1 MKIPVYEEKL
11 ARTKTSGGGAF
22 LQAQVNPN
30 AWGAMGTALSGV
42 GDMVTKIGMEKYKIQ
57 ATSDVNETIPL
68 FVAAIKTIEDNHA
81 NQTNP
86 VEAEKKVKAK
96 MMAVWK
102 KFSNGNMKKTGENTP
117 YLSSNLSKRL
127 FSTKASELVTKGI
140 LAWKKANNA
149 HIVELNK
156 LNETNA
162 IRLNDKDAS
171 NILLPIEERDRAYKA
186 NFAIGIPSATNSF
199 LKSIDGNFKG
209 MSPGRYPENAR
220 KGTFSSKEF
229 LTMQNKS
236 LENIVL
242 NVATSLVGSNR
253 YRPKMVTEA
262 IRQSINNPE
271 ILKKVDPILAKVW
284 KSLDG
289 KQRDSLLD
297 KIRDMENDY
306 KKDLK
311 DKKSEAVEASTAA
324 NDKINIAIKNVDL
337 NSPSLVGKAK
347 ADFQKLKKNKYYTK
361 LAEINGIQRLL
372 YPTEESKSIKS
383 TREATRTLTLLA
395 QNNQLT
401 LKAIDDLG
409 SSLNDTD
416 YRYWTKELESESDDA
431 AKFVI
436 DNSINLSFNMDK
448 YTAENKNSIDELNNL
463 RTRAISD
470 LNIWRKTKDGLKA
483 TFQEV
488 VDRGEL
494 IMTPIK
500 LKISA
505 VHKKTFDTKINGFK
519 SAYNDPFKL
528 EKPYTRDNVL
538 TYLADLQAKWML
550 TRDQPEGQILSWQK
564 KFQIYEGII
573 GAESWN
579 Q

>member
-1 MKIPVYEEKL
+1 MKVPQYKERI
-11 ARTKTSGGGAF
+11 ARSKAGGGVF
-22 LQAQVNPN
+22 LTAQANPN
-30 AWGAMGTALSGV
+30 AWGAMGKALSDV
-42 GDMVTKIGMEKYKIQ
+42 GDTVYNLGLEKYKIQ
-57 ATSDVNETIPL
+57 AQADVNETMPVFLARIES
-68 FVAAIKTIEDNHA
+68 IKEKHKNSRNPIQAEIKIKNEMTRAYKDFSSGLIKNGA
-81 NQTNP
+81 NQ
-86 VEAEKKVKAK
+86 A
-96 MMAVWK
+96 
-102 KFSNGNMKKTGENTP
+102 
-117 YLSSNLSKRL
+117 YLSSSLSKSA
-127 FSTKASELVTKGI
+127 FGTKASSVVTAGI
-140 LAWKKANNA
+140 LAWKKQNNA
-149 HIVELNK
+149 YIVEVDK
-156 LNETNA
+156 INETNE
-162 IRLNDKDAS
+162 LNNFTKTAS
-171 NILLPIEERDRAYKA
+171 NISATLEERDLALS
-186 NFAIGIPSATNSF
+186 NI
-199 LKSIDGNFKG
+199 
-209 MSPGRYPENAR
+209 
-220 KGTFSSKEF
+220 F
-229 LTMQNKS
+229 LTNKNFNS
-236 LENIVL
+236 KSPITAFNNTGKIDYFIKSNKFSASEIAKQQEKVVENIVL
-242 NVATSLVGSNR
+242 GVSTSLVGSNK

-262 IRQSINNPE
+262 IRQSINNPD
-271 ILKKVDPILAKVW
+271 ILKKIDPILAKVW
-284 KSLDG
+284 ENLNG
-289 KQRDSLLD
+289 EQRDSLLD
-297 KIRDMENDY
+297 KIRNMENDY

-311 DKKSEAVEASTAA
+311 DKKAEADEASTAV
-324 NDKINIAIKNVDL
+324 NDKINMSIKNVDL
-337 NSPSLVGKAK
+337 NSASAVDKAK
-347 ADFQKLKKNKYYTK
+347 EDFQKLKKSKYYTK

-488 VDRGEL
+488 VDRGEF
-494 IMTPIK
+494 IMNPIK

-519 SAYNDPFKL
+519 STYKDPFKL
-528 EKPYTRDNVL
+528 SEKPYTRDNVL
-538 TYLADLQAKWML
+538 KYLTDLQAKWML

-564 KFQIYEGII
+564 KFQMYEGII